1 MWFNVFT
8 CLRGVGWLAALLQV
22 GDCPSP
28 MPPTDAD
35 PSTSSSSA
43 ITTGAEPVLSATL
56 AAAASPAAG
65 LVGDSLFSE
74 GMAAYGDYAPLAAD
88 GALILGISGIS
99 TADVSLASGQT
110 ASIGALAGAMAEL
123 QVLGQG
129 GMADGAAT
137 TLAAY
142 AVQPLSVDLSLS
154 GGLLPLATAER
165 LLG

>member
-1 MWFNVFT
+1 
-8 CLRGVGWLAALLQV
+8 
-22 GDCPSP
+22 

-43 ITTGAEPVLSATL
+43 ITPGAEPVLSATL

-74 GMAAYGDYAPLAAD
+74 GIAAYGDYAPLAAD
-88 GALILGISGIS
+88 GALILGIS

>member
-1 MWFNVFT
+1 M
-8 CLRGVGWLAALLQV
+8 
-22 GDCPSP
+22 
-28 MPPTDAD
+28 
-35 PSTSSSSA
+35 
-43 ITTGAEPVLSATL
+43 LSATL